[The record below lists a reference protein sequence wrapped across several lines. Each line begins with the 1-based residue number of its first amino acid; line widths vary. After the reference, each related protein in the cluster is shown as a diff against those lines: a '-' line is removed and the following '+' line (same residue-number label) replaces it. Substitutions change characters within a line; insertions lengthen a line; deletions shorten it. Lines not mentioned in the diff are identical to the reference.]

1 MNSLNLRQ
9 VCGGDTIKQADFGSE
24 LAFELLNEQYDKI
37 IEPLGELAKVI
48 LKKDNIAIYQT
59 SVAIIDNIVSFK
71 FDKILPVG
79 SYILEIIVGDYV
91 FPSNNLVIITVEQT
105 HGDFEPEY
113 LVKVSYEELK
123 ADVDDF
129 KIKIEQFEN
138 ALSANEIN
146 VNQELLVINQ
156 NVSDMNTRIESLE
169 NREDND
175 TIYDDTS
182 IKQSISDVDIKVDN
196 LSVKVTELEQRP
208 SSEPYDDTELSNRV
222 TALEQKED
230 KDTIYDDTEIKQSI
244 AKVDNKMSG
253 LSEKVTALEERPTV
267 DTALTERVEALER
280 KEDKDTV
287 YDDTA
292 IKKELN
298 ELNQSVAK
306 KKLYYAYANDE
317 NGVDSFIKADVY
329 DSFYRDLYPY
339 FGISDKD
346 SDNPNDYIWMPARLA
361 PNYKLDGAII
371 EVNRLKA
378 LHEVR
383 RAPTGYTLDRTTTP
397 WTVWF
402 DNGCGL
408 QMSEYGTTA
417 TVYGYGFSASY
428 IDNSIVTFPII
439 PNIIRV
445 SNGSLTI
452 EKIKTLKGYANYW
465 SPSIKIINPIRDR
478 DDYDWVNAR
487 FNPESLSDNHY
498 SFVRQQYFIRT
509 MYELGIW
516 SGEIVE
522 EFGATKK

>member
-9 VCGGDTIKQADFGSE
+9 IDGGNVIKQADFGSN
-24 LAFELLNEQYDKI
+24 LSFELLDERRRKI
-37 IEPLGELAKVI
+37 PELDGQTATIRLIKG
-48 LKKDNIAIYQT
+48 DNIVYQT
-59 SVAIIDNIVSFK
+59 EQQVVDGTVSFK
-71 FDKILPVG
+71 FDRVLEKGIYV
-79 SYILEIIVGDYV
+79 LEIVADNYV
-91 FPSNNLVIITVEQT
+91 FPSNNMVKITIEKTAGNYQPENMVKTDLVELQGKIT
-105 HGDFEPEY
+105 
-113 LVKVSYEELK
+113 
-123 ADVDDF
+123 A
-129 KIKIEQFEN
+129 IEQREHD
-138 ALSANEIN
+138 
-146 VNQELLVINQ
+146 VNQELLDVGQ
-156 NVSDMNTRIESLE
+156 KQAEMTKRIETLE
-169 NREDND
+169 SREDN
-175 TIYDDTS
+175 
-182 IKQSISDVDIKVDN
+182 
-196 LSVKVTELEQRP
+196 
-208 SSEPYDDTELSNRV
+208 
-222 TALEQKED
+222 
-230 KDTIYDDTEIKQSI
+230 DTIYDDTEIKQSI

-329 DSFYRDLYPY
+329 DSFYRELYPY

-361 PNYKLDGAII
+361 SNDKLDGAII

-439 PNIIRV
+439 PNIMRV

-452 EKIKTLKGYANYW
+452 EKIKTLKGSADYW

-478 DDYDWVNAR
+478 DDYDWANAR
-487 FNPESLSDNHY
+487 FNPEALSTNHY
-498 SFVRQQYFIRT
+498 SSVRQQYFIRT

-516 SGEIVE
+516 SESDVE
-522 EFGATKK
+522 GFGAVKK

>member
-9 VCGGDTIKQADFGSE
+9 IDGGNVIKQADFGSN
-24 LAFELLNEQYDKI
+24 LSFELLDERRRKI
-37 IEPLGELAKVI
+37 PELDGQTATIRLIKG
-48 LKKDNIAIYQT
+48 DNIAYQT
-59 SVAIIDNIVSFK
+59 ESQVVDGTVSFK
-71 FDKILPVG
+71 FEKVLEKGIYV
-79 SYILEIIVGDYV
+79 LEIVADNYV
-91 FPSNNLVIITVEQT
+91 FPSNNMVKITIEKTAGNYKPENMVKTDLVELQGKIT
-105 HGDFEPEY
+105 
-113 LVKVSYEELK
+113 
-123 ADVDDF
+123 A
-129 KIKIEQFEN
+129 IEQREHD
-138 ALSANEIN
+138 
-146 VNQELLVINQ
+146 VNQELLDVGQ
-156 NVSDMNTRIESLE
+156 KQAEMTKRIETLE
-169 NREDND
+169 SREDN
-175 TIYDDTS
+175 
-182 IKQSISDVDIKVDN
+182 
-196 LSVKVTELEQRP
+196 
-208 SSEPYDDTELSNRV
+208 
-222 TALEQKED
+222 
-230 KDTIYDDTEIKQSI
+230 DTIYDDTEIKQSI

-329 DSFYRDLYPY
+329 DSFYRELYPY

-361 PNYKLDGAII
+361 SNDKLDGAII

-439 PNIIRV
+439 PNIMRV

-452 EKIKTLKGYANYW
+452 EKIKTLKGSADYW

-478 DDYDWVNAR
+478 DDYDWANAR
-487 FNPESLSDNHY
+487 FNPEALSTNHY
-498 SFVRQQYFIRT
+498 SSVRQQYFIRT

-516 SGEIVE
+516 SESDVE
-522 EFGATKK
+522 GFGAVKK